1 MKKKLCILCSN
12 TEGKRACQIKE
23 NALICPVCCAKIR
36 TTDCEGCVFYAQ
48 AGKFKKEK
56 SLTPKPRPFMM
67 AIERS
72 VDEKADRALA
82 LAEKG
87 DIRRA
92 EETLI
97 SLLNS
102 HPQNAMVQFGMGVI
116 HVMKDRYAEAIL
128 YFDKAI
134 EINPYFVE
142 AWYNKGSAHQKRL
155 EIQPMIKAFR
165 KVIELGD
172 SSEHY
177 VIQTKSMIR
186 GFEKDLRDEM
196 NLSLDAYLAG
206 MNIFNEAFSAME
218 KMEWEK
224 AILGFKKVLSIIPKH
239 VQSNGNLG
247 VCYGHLG
254 MKQEALAY
262 LDRALELDADYEPAI
277 MNRAAIAAL
286 AEGVKLQAKHFG
298 TIEFYKDFKSKN
310 KSLVDMKFGR

>member
-1 MKKKLCILCSN
+1 
-12 TEGKRACQIKE
+12 
-23 NALICPVCCAKIR
+23 
-36 TTDCEGCVFYAQ
+36 
-48 AGKFKKEK
+48 
-56 SLTPKPRPFMM
+56 
-67 AIERS
+67 
-72 VDEKADRALA
+72 
-82 LAEKG
+82 
-87 DIRRA
+87 
-92 EETLI
+92 
-97 SLLNS
+97 
-102 HPQNAMVQFGMGVI
+102 MVQYGMGVI
-116 HVMKDRYAEAIL
+116 NVMKDRYAEAIL

-186 GFEKDLRDEM
+186 GFEKELRDEM
-196 NLSLDAYLAG
+196 KLSLDEYLAG
-206 MNIFNEAFSAME
+206 MNIFNEAFTAME

-224 AILGFKKVLSIIPKH
+224 AILGFKKVLAIDPRH
-239 VQSNGNLG
+239 TQSHGNLG

-254 MKQEALAY
+254 MKQEALAH
-262 LDRALELDADYEPAI
+262 LDRALELDPDYEPAI
-277 MNRAAIAAL
+277 INREAIAAL
-286 AEGVKLQAKHFG
+286 AEGEKLQAKQFG